1 MTHLDDQF
9 LTIYNCFKVMLYDKS
24 LRNNDGEDPNALT
37 LQEVICME
45 IIIALDQPTVS
56 EFSSFAKLSG
66 SNSAYRIRKL
76 IEKGYAVKIQ
86 NPEDKREFYLK
97 ATDKYAANY
106 GLGQDYVVDLCK
118 RVNQNMSEEEMKAFA
133 KGLECV
139 CAEILKDT
147 PSTLK

>member
-1 MTHLDDQF
+1 MTQLDDQF

-24 LRNNDGEDPNALT
+24 LRNNDSEDPTSLT

-45 IIIALDQPTVS
+45 IIIALGRPTVS

-76 IEKGYAVKIQ
+76 IEKGYAIKIQ
-86 NPEDKREFYLK
+86 NPEDKREFYLQ
-97 ATDKYAANY
+97 ATDKYAKNY
-106 GLGQDYVVDLCK
+106 GLGQDYMSDLCA
-118 RVNQNMSEEEMKAFA
+118 RLRARFTEEQMQRLAND
-133 KGLECV
+133 LDVV
-139 CAEILKDT
+139 CEEILKDS